1 VSTVNQSSTDHSST
15 DHSSIDQS
23 NTDQSNT
30 SREAQAAVAHAK
42 PKAKGPNYM
51 VAVLLVIIIV
61 ATVFPFYWMAATS
74 LKSRGDVLAFPPV
87 FAFQPTFE
95 HYAKAFLEAGV
106 GWNVLNSLIVAV
118 CSTSLALLIG
128 APAAYALSRWEWK
141 GKRDLWFWVISNRFM
156 SPIVVALPFYLIA
169 NQFGI
174 LNNVFTLVVI
184 YLSFNIP
191 IVVWIS
197 MDQFRSV
204 PREIDE
210 AAVLDGCSM
219 FEVFWRIV
227 LPLAM
232 PGVVVSAIL
241 SFIFSWNE
249 MLFALVLTRTE
260 ARTAPVAATAFMSG
274 YDLPWGVIMATGTI
288 IVLPV
293 IIFGALVSRQ
303 LVQGLTLGAVK

>member
-1 VSTVNQSSTDHSST
+1 VNNQTLNVRDSQSILSGP
-15 DHSSIDQS
+15 
-23 NTDQSNT
+23 
-30 SREAQAAVAHAK
+30 R
-42 PKAKGPNYM
+42 PKAKRPNYV
-51 VAVLLVIIIV
+51 VALLLVIIIV
-61 ATVFPFYWMAATS
+61 ATVFPFYWMVAAS
-74 LKSRGDVLAFPPV
+74 LKSRNDVLAFPPV
-87 FAFQPTFE
+87 FVFQPTFE
-95 HYAKAFLEAGV
+95 HYAKAFLEAGI

-141 GKRDLWFWVISNRFM
+141 GKRDLWFWIISNRFM

-169 NQFGI
+169 NQFGV

-197 MDQFRSV
+197 MDQFRAV

-219 FEVFWRIV
+219 LQVFARVV

-293 IIFGALVSRQ
+293 IIFGAMVSKQ